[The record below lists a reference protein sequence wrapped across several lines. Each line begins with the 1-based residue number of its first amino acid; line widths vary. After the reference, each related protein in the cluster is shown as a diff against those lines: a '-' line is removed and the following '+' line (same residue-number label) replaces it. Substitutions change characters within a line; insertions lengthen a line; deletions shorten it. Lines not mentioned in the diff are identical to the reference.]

1 MHAQVDEDSL
11 MYTVHVH
18 VFINLFL
25 YFSFL
30 SLPLSLSLS
39 LPLSLSLQY
48 MLVHTTDNDENV
60 AIEAC
65 EFWLTIA
72 EITEICKVSLQ
83 PYLGR

>member
-11 MYTVHVH
+11 MYTVHV
-18 VFINLFL
+18 FINLFL
-25 YFSFL
+25 YFSFSS
-30 SLPLSLSLS
+30 SLPPSLF
-39 LPLSLSLQY
+39 LQY

-72 EITEICKVSLQ
+72 EITDICKVSLQ